1 MKEMNRRS
9 LVRRGALALA
19 AAALLVGTASGCAP
33 AAEEGSDELTT
44 LRVALGWVPNVEFGG
59 FWIADDAGYYAEE
72 GLKIE
77 WIPGGPDAPNPEAAV
92 AAGDADLGLSADTKT
107 LIDATAD
114 GNPFSLLGTVYQR
127 GPGCLLSLADNPVVT
142 VEDLSGKTFLAQDEA
157 VVAALF
163 AVNDLDPNY
172 TFVPTS
178 FDPGPLV
185 EGQGDAYTA
194 YITNQAV
201 AMQTSYGL
209 TEGKDF
215 TCVLYA
221 DLKYPTYSSVIFAE
235 DETVEDQRDA
245 IVGFLRA
252 SARGWLENAEDPAA
266 AAQLATDVYGV
277 NLGLDLEQQTLQ
289 NEAQIPL
296 IQTDFTDEEGILRI
310 DEDYLGGPIYNGLR
324 ATGSSDL
331 PPVDQIVDQTLLDDA
346 LAGISGG

>member
-1 MKEMNRRS
+1 MKETNRRS
-9 LVRRGALALA
+9 LVRRGAIALVA
-19 AAALLVGTASGCAP
+19 TTALVGAMSGCAP
-33 AAEEGSDELTT
+33 AAEEGPGELTT

-59 FWIADDAGYYAEE
+59 FWIADDAGYYEDE

-107 LIDATAD
+107 LIDATAS

-127 GPGCLLSLADNPVVT
+127 GPGCLLSLTDDPVLT
-142 VEDLSGKTFLAQDEA
+142 AKDLPGKTFLAQDEA

-163 AVNDLDPNY
+163 AVNDLEPDY

-201 AMQTSYGL
+201 AMQTSYDL
-209 TEGKDF
+209 TEGEDF

-221 DLKYPTYSSVIFAE
+221 DLNYPTYSSMIFAE
-235 DETVEDQRDA
+235 DTTVDAQRDA
-245 IVGFLRA
+245 IVGFLKA
-252 SARGWLENAEDPAA
+252 SARGWLENAKDPAVA
-266 AAQLATDVYGV
+266 AKLATDVYGV
-277 NLGLDLEQQTLQ
+277 DLGLDLEQQTLQ

-296 IQTDFTDEEGILRI
+296 IQTDFTAKAGILRI
-310 DEDYLGGPIYNGLR
+310 DEEYLGGPIYNGLR
-324 ATGSSDL
+324 ATGSKDL

-346 LAGISGG
+346 LSGISG